1 MINEY
6 TGKLVTNGLMDQNG
20 RYGAIDPARQS
31 AYDPALA
38 HLSPDLLNFC
48 LPEFRHAPIA
58 SKAANIAC
66 KIGDQPATIGCVDHL
81 GMKLHPVKF
90 AFFVSNNGKG
100 SPFGDGDNLKTGRES
115 CDLIAVAHPD
125 LMPLALFPEARSE
138 ERRVGNEC
146 VGTCRSRWSPDH

>member
-58 SKAANIAC
+58 SKAANMAC
-66 KIGDQPATIGCVDHL
+66 KIGDQPAPIGCVDTL
-81 GMKLHPVKF
+81 AMKLHPVYF
-90 AFFVSNNGKG
+90 AFFVSNNAKG
-100 SPFGDGDNLKTGRES
+100 HPFAYGDNPKKIRSAS
-115 CDLIAVAHPD
+115 CG
-125 LMPLALFPEARSE
+125 
-138 ERRVGNEC
+138 ERVC
-146 VGTCRSRWSPDH
+146 

>member
-38 HLSPDLLNFC
+38 HLSPDLFNFC

-58 SKAANIAC
+58 SKAANMAC
-66 KIGDQPATIGCVDHL
+66 KIGDQLAPIGCVDHL
-81 GMKLHPVKF
+81 
-90 AFFVSNNGKG
+90 
-100 SPFGDGDNLKTGRES
+100 
-115 CDLIAVAHPD
+115 
-125 LMPLALFPEARSE
+125 RSE
-138 ERRVGNEC
+138 QHTFEL
-146 VGTCRSRWSPDH
+146 RSLIRISSAVSCLTQKIYP

>member
-1 MINEY
+1 MRISDWSSD
-6 TGKLVTNGLMDQNG
+6 VCSSD
-20 RYGAIDPARQS
+20 R
-31 AYDPALA
+31 LA

-58 SKAANIAC
+58 SKAANMAC
-66 KIGDQPATIGCVDHL
+66 KIGEQPAPIGCVDHL

-125 LMPLALFPEARSE
+125 LMPLALFPEAIKQSTALDRKST
-138 ERRVGNEC
+138 RLN
-146 VGTCRSRWSPDH
+146 SSH

>member
-58 SKAANIAC
+58 SKAANMAC
-66 KIGDQPATIGCVDHL
+66 KIGDQPAPIGCVDHQI
-81 GMKLHPVKF
+81 GRAHVCTPVTN
-90 AFFVSNNGKG
+90 A
-100 SPFGDGDNLKTGRES
+100 NLVCRLLLEQKKT
-115 CDLIAVAHPD
+115 IT
-125 LMPLALFPEARSE
+125 
-138 ERRVGNEC
+138 N
-146 VGTCRSRWSPDH
+146 T

>member
-38 HLSPDLLNFC
+38 HLSPDLPNFC

-58 SKAANIAC
+58 SKAANMAC
-66 KIGDQPATIGCVDHL
+66 KIRDKPAPIGCVEHH
-81 GMKLHPVKF
+81 GMNLNSVKIW
-90 AFFVSNNGKG
+90 FFIINNGKRC
-100 SPFGDGDNLKTGRES
+100 PCT
-115 CDLIAVAHPD
+115 
-125 LMPLALFPEARSE
+125 SE
-138 ERRVGNEC
+138 ELG
-146 VGTCRSRWSPDH
+146 S